1 MQLYNSFAVL
11 VSGTSLSIVI
21 KYTRLKPR
29 LIKNIFSLKRLILIK
44 FLGHET
50 ALVMTMSVAPL
61 LTYVQHWSYMVGSV
75 SKFIVCST
83 VDWN

>member
-29 LIKNIFSLKRLILIK
+29 LIKNLFPQKRLILVNL
-44 FLGHET
+44 LGQEAT
-50 ALVMTMSVAPL
+50 L
-61 LTYVQHWSYMVGSV
+61 LNAVIMAVCRSLFNHD
-75 SKFIVCST
+75 SKFYPLRTIGLQNNLV
-83 VDWN
+83 V